1 MNRSEKRRMAKKVKK
16 KVKDLTVNE
25 FDEII
30 NKEVGK
36 AFNAGHEEGYNWC
49 MNLMLHALN
58 KEFGFGEKR
67 QARLLEAISDMDG
80 AINNVD
86 RNIDREG

>member
-1 MNRSEKRRMAKKVKK
+1 MNRPERRRMAKKVKK

-25 FDEII
+25 FDGVIS
-30 NKEVGK
+30 KEVGK

-49 MNLMLHALN
+49 MNLMLRALS

-67 QARLLEAISDMDG
+67 QARLLEAIKD
-80 AINNVD
+80 I
-86 RNIDREG
+86 EEE